1 MTVHVCMCCAWH
13 GIEAQN
19 GQSVKNT
26 QTLTKH
32 DKHDQSRQSPSIG
45 TQLSPI
51 QHKNVI
57 RTFCQIP
64 NMQRT
69 TQMMKNA

>member
-45 TQLSPI
+45 THMSPI
-51 QHKNVI
+51 QHKNV
-57 RTFCQIP
+57 T
-64 NMQRT
+64 
-69 TQMMKNA
+69 